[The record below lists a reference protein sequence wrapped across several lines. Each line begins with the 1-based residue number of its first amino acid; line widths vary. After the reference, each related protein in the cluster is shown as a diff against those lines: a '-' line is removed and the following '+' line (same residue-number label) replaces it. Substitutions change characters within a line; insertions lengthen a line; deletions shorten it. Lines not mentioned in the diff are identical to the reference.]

1 MNRNP
6 IFDMLNISQSNG
18 MNIMDMINGKFGNI
32 GNAMKQLSIFLNNKG
47 LNAEQ
52 VVRQN
57 LQGKTFS
64 NETIEQ
70 FRQFAKQSGMSDEQI
85 DTSLRKVGIIK

>member
-1 MNRNP
+1 MNGNP
-6 IFDMLNISQSNG
+6 IFDMLNTSQNSG
-18 MNIMDMINGKFGNI
+18 MGILDMINGRFGNI
-32 GNAMKQLSIFLNNKG
+32 GNAMKQLSMFLNNRG

-52 VVRQN
+52 IVRQN

-70 FRQFAKQSGMSDEQI
+70 FKQFARQSGMSDEQI
-85 DTSLRKVGIIK
+85 DASLRKVGIIK